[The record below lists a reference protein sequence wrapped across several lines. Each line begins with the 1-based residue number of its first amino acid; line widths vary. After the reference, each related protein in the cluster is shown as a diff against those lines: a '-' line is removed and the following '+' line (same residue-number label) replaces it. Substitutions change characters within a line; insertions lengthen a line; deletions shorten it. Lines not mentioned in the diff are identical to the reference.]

1 MTDSNITEMLLA
13 DLRRGAGG
21 YPSELREIDIS
32 FAALELRRAY
42 ALMARLKE
50 SGKWQPSAE
59 AEAALED
66 FWWEY
71 GQ

>member
-1 MTDSNITEMLLA
+1 MTEANITEILLA
-13 DLRRGAGG
+13 DLRGRVAA
-21 YPSELREIDIS
+21 YPAELREIEIS
-32 FAALELRRAY
+32 LAALELRRAS
-42 ALMARLKE
+42 ALMERLKE
-50 SGKWQPSAE
+50 GGKWQPSPE

>member
-1 MTDSNITEMLLA
+1 MTEANVTEILMA
-13 DLRRGAGG
+13 DLRRGATA
-21 YPSELREIDIS
+21 YPAELREIEIS
-32 FAALELRRAY
+32 LAALELRRAC
-42 ALMARLKE
+42 ALMERLKE
-50 SGKWQPSAE
+50 GGRWQPSPE

>member
-1 MTDSNITEMLLA
+1 MG
-13 DLRRGAGG
+13 R
-21 YPSELREIDIS
+21 
-32 FAALELRRAY
+32 ELRRAY

-50 SGKWQPSAE
+50 SGKWQPSPE

>member
-1 MTDSNITEMLLA
+1 MEPNITEVLLA
-13 DLRRGAGG
+13 DLRRGAAA
-21 YPSELREIDIS
+21 YPAELREIEIS
-32 FAALELRRAY
+32 LTALELRRAY
-42 ALMARLKE
+42 TLMARLKE
-50 SGKWQPSAE
+50 HGKWRPLPE

>member
-1 MTDSNITEMLLA
+1 MTESNITEILLA
-13 DLRRGAGG
+13 DLRREAVR
-21 YPSELREIDIS
+21 YPSELRDIEIS
-32 FAALELRRAY
+32 LAALELRRAY
-42 ALMARLKE
+42 ALMARLKD
-50 SGKWQPSAE
+50 SGKWRPSAA

>member
-1 MTDSNITEMLLA
+1 MMT
-13 DLRRGAGG
+13 
-21 YPSELREIDIS
+21 
-32 FAALELRRAY
+32 
-42 ALMARLKE
+42 RLKE
-50 SGKWQPSAE
+50 RGLWQPSPE